1 MNCLRVDMYLVVDM
15 QEGTMDY
22 CHQVVEEDK
31 TKVVADMDT
40 LSGVTR
46 AEGKSVL
53 LLVWI

>member
-1 MNCLRVDMYLVVDM
+1 MYLVVDM
-15 QEGTMDY
+15 QEDTMDY
-22 CHQVVEEDK
+22 CHLVVEDK